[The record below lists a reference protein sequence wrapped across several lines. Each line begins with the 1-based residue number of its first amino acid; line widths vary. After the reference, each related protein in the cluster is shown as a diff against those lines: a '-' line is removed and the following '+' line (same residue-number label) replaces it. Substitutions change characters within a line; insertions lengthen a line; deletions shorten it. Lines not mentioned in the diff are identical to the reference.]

1 MDGAGFKASLDADGP
16 PAGLS
21 PPLEALW
28 WSAKGDW
35 SESHKVVQQHEDRD
49 CAWVHAFLH
58 RVEGD
63 LANAK
68 YWYRRAG
75 RRSRP
80 HPQGWRAKRAG
91 CKVETGPLDA
101 ERDAMIAA
109 LL

>member
-1 MDGAGFKASLDADGP
+1 MDRAGFNSSLDASRP

-35 SESHKVVQQHEDRD
+35 SKSHEVAQRHEDRD

-58 RVEGD
+58 RVEGN
-63 LANAK
+63 LANAR

-75 RRSRP
+75 RR
-80 HPQGWRAKRAG
+80 
-91 CKVETGPLDA
+91 VETGPHDA
-101 ERDAMIAA
+101 ERDAIIAA